1 MKSSGSGTCTE
12 VSFHIVQTRF
22 SNVSG
27 LFLRQQTIL
36 ETEDTS
42 SVLQASAKFKVA
54 DLESTQSRTLFKL
67 K

>member
-12 VSFHIVQTRF
+12 VSFYIVQTRF

-42 SVLQASAKFKVA
+42 SVLQATAKFKVA
-54 DLESTQSRTLFKL
+54 DLESTLRVEHH
-67 K
+67 

>member
-1 MKSSGSGTCTE
+1 MSWA
-12 VSFHIVQTRF
+12 
-22 SNVSG
+22 
-27 LFLRQQTIL
+27 LRQQTIL

-54 DLESTQSRTLFKL
+54 DLESTLSGTLLEL

>member
-1 MKSSGSGTCTE
+1 MKSSGSSTCTE
-12 VSFHIVQTRF
+12 VSFYIVQTRF
-22 SNVSG
+22 SDVSG

-54 DLESTQSRTLFKL
+54 DLESTLREEHCSN
-67 K
+67 